1 MKYSMQ
7 DKYKQQNSRFQLER
21 QIAEDQLNEQDLA
34 NQDEDMDPPK
44 NRFDALMRRIGWGT
58 VVTLVILLIIIK
70 LLWNML

>member
-21 QIAEDQLNEQDLA
+21 QIAEDQLNEQDLT
-34 NQDEDMDPPK
+34 NQDEDMEKKK

-58 VVTLVILLIIIK
+58 IVTLVILLIIIK